1 MQMIFMKKV
10 VIISFLFAVFF
21 SAKSQTAIYGTLD
34 DAYRDFMIKSHTQFD
49 KLILNDFMGVGGE
62 KRFMSNYW
70 LEGEATNNFEV
81 SISRPYKFNYDFLG
95 HELHAKWKDTSI
107 VVNTNYVR
115 RFLLIDNF
123 GEHVFVKAASI
134 DPQGKYFFES
144 LAYDATSK
152 DSGKVQLLKLRTI
165 KKIKA
170 NKNDYVANFNGDFSD
185 ELDETIEYYLVTPQ
199 KSYSKVKLNK
209 RSILDALGTEYKAK
223 ADAFFKSGTI
233 NNESSAAAL
242 IRIINQ

>member
-1 MQMIFMKKV
+1 MKKILILSLLIAGFV
-10 VIISFLFAVFF
+10 TSR
-21 SAKSQTAIYGTLD
+21 SQTAIYGTLD

-49 KLILNDFMGVGGE
+49 KLILNDFMGVGGD
-62 KRFMSNYW
+62 KRFMNNYW
-70 LEGEATNNFEV
+70 LEGVATNNFEV
-81 SISRPYKFNYDFLG
+81 SISKPYKFNYDFLG

-115 RFLLIDNF
+115 RFALIDNA
-123 GEHVFVKAASI
+123 GEHVFVKAEVI

-144 LAYDATSK
+144 LAFDTDSK

-185 ELDETIEYYLVTPQ
+185 ELDETIEYFILKPN
-199 KSYSKVKLNK
+199 KSYSKVKLTK
-209 RSILDALGTEYKAK
+209 RSIQDALGSEFKSK
-223 ADAFFKSGTI
+223 SDAFFKNSSVSDEATAASLIRTI
-233 NNESSAAAL
+233 N
-242 IRIINQ
+242 Q